1 MEHFP
6 SKNPNPVLRIGTDG
20 NVLCANRAAS
30 PLLESWGIG
39 EGEKAPDVIG
49 NAVLRALSLRK
60 CEELELEAGARTYL
74 ITLYPIPEEAYVNV
88 YGYDISSRKETEKKL
103 HIREKQHAVLDRLGR
118 MALTCTSLQALM
130 DESTWLIAST
140 LEVES
145 CKILELLP
153 DGNFLLRAGFGP
165 GRELIGKG
173 VVRGGKD
180 SQAGYTLL
188 SRKPVTVKD
197 LRKDTR
203 FKKTGFVTDQAL
215 ISGISVIIG
224 EAKKPFG
231 VIEAHSTKR
240 REFSEEDLNF
250 LSSVAFLIAET
261 TERRKAEEKL
271 RLHQKLLEKQVE
283 ERTRELT
290 KTNKTLVME
299 IVRREQVEQT
309 LRSNMELLEKLLGA
323 IPNPI
328 YYKNGEG
335 TYQDCNEKFSTRIA
349 GLPKEELLGS
359 TAPEVA
365 QKVLPELILNAPE
378 QSKEK
383 LLEQAREIHWKDLE
397 LLREGGSRVFEDE
410 ILCTDGVKRNFL
422 INKSTFG
429 NGNSEL
435 SGLLC
440 MMQDISGLKLAE
452 KKLRDNLYFL
462 EKLLDAIPTPVFYKD
477 RENRYR
483 LCNEELTREIAIPK
497 EQIVGHPLR
506 EFIAEMPEEL
516 INLHE
521 KYDLNLLR
529 ERKTQRYE
537 AKLKC
542 ATKGLRD
549 FLINKAPYIDIDG
562 EPGGIVG
569 VLFDVTESRQARKT
583 LEKSEERYRLVAE
596 QTGQIVFDYDFKTG
610 SVDWAGAVTEDTA
623 HIIEY
628 RKFDMDRWCEQIH
641 PEDRGRVRSA
651 FEKSLKTGE
660 KFHEVYRLRKK
671 EGGYI
676 YLEESGIL
684 LKDEE
689 GKIRRMLGSKKD
701 ITERKMAVEKLHKSE
716 ESFHS
721 FMQNFRGLGFQLDS
735 DFTPVFVHGA
745 AEEITGYSKEDFLS
759 GSIRW
764 TRLVKE
770 EDLPLILEKRRK
782 LKEDAELFTE
792 LEYRIR
798 RKDGKLRWIR
808 EVIQNVPEGPDK
820 SIQFQ
825 GSIHDITERKTAEE
839 ALEKAE
845 KVRKKEIHHR
855 IKNNLQVISSLL
867 SLQSE
872 KFGDAEVLEA
882 FRESQNRVISMAIIH
897 EELYKGEEIDT
908 LDFAAYL
915 RKLTADLLS
924 SYRVGKDDISLELDL
939 EKIYLGMDTAI
950 PLGIIVNELVS
961 NALKHAFPAGKK
973 GKISI
978 NLCGKEKFTAN
989 PEDCGTGSEC
999 RKGQGL
1005 RAKKDLQLEKGL
1017 PFTLIVADNGPGI
1030 PEEIDFRNTSSLGLQ
1045 LVNLLVEQIDA
1056 SIELNNSTGTE
1067 FRIDITD
1074 N

>member
-6 SKNPNPVLRIGTDG
+6 SKNPNPVLRIGKDG
-20 NVLCANRAAS
+20 KVLYANRAAG
-30 PLLESWGIG
+30 PLLENWGIE
-39 EGEKAPDVIG
+39 EGEKTPELIE
-49 NAVLRALSLRK
+49 NAVLKALKRGNY
-60 CEELELEAGARTYL
+60 EELELEAEARTYL
-74 ITLYPIPEEAYVNV
+74 VTLNPFPEEACVNV
-88 YGYDISSRKETEKKL
+88 YGYDISSRKEIEKKL
-103 HIREKQHAVLDRLGR
+103 HIREKQHSVLDKLGR

-130 DESTWLIAST
+130 EESTQLVAST
-140 LEVES
+140 LEIES

-153 DGNFLLRAGFGP
+153 DGNFLLRTGFGP
-165 GRELIGKG
+165 GRELAGKG
-173 VVRGGKD
+173 VAGGGKD
-180 SQAGYTLL
+180 SLAGYTLL
-188 SRKPVTVKD
+188 SGRPVFVKD
-197 LRKDTR
+197 MKKETR
-203 FKKTGFVTDQAL
+203 FKKTVSFADQDL
-215 ISGISVIIG
+215 VSGISVIIG
-224 EAKKPFG
+224 ETKRPFG
-231 VIEAHSTKR
+231 VIEACSTQK
-240 REFSEEDLNF
+240 REFSEEDQYF
-250 LSSVAFLIAET
+250 LSSVAFLITET

-290 KTNKTLVME
+290 KTNKTLVTE

-309 LRSNMELLEKLLGA
+309 LRSNVELLEKLLSA
-323 IPNPI
+323 MPNPI

-335 TYQDCNEKFSTRIA
+335 AYQDCNENFSTRIA
-349 GLPKEELLGS
+349 GLPKEKLLES

-365 QKVLPELILNAPE
+365 QKVLPELILKAPE

-383 LLEQAREIHWKDLE
+383 LFEQALEIHWKDLE
-397 LLREGGSRVFEDE
+397 LLRKGGSQVFEDE
-410 ILCTDGVKRNFL
+410 ILCADGVKRNFL

-429 NGNSEL
+429 NGNGEV

-440 MMQDISGLKLAE
+440 MMQDISELKLAE

-477 RENRYR
+477 RKNRYR
-483 LCNEELTREIAIPK
+483 LCNEEYIREIAGIPK
-497 EQIVGHPLR
+497 EQIVGHSLH
-506 EFIAEMPEEL
+506 EFIKELPEDL
-516 INLHE
+516 ILLHE
-521 KYDLNLLR
+521 KYDQTLMK

-537 AKLKC
+537 AQLKC
-542 ATKGLRD
+542 ATKGFRD
-549 FLINKAPYIDIDG
+549 FLINKAPYIEKDG
-562 EPGGIVG
+562 EPGGVVG
-569 VLFDVTESRQARKT
+569 VMFDVTESRQARET
-583 LEKSEERYRLVAE
+583 LERNEERYRLAAE

-610 SVDWAGAVTEDTA
+610 SVDWAGAVTKDTA
-623 HIIEY
+623 HIIEL

-745 AEEITGYSKEDFLS
+745 AEEITGYSKEEFLS
-759 GSIRW
+759 GSIGW

-770 EDLPLILEKRRK
+770 EDLPLIQEKRRK
-782 LKEDAELFTE
+782 LKEDPELFTE

-798 RKDGKLRWIR
+798 RKDGKLRWVR

-820 SIQFQ
+820 SIHFQ
-825 GSIHDITERKTAEE
+825 GSIHDITQRKEAEE

-882 FRESQNRVISMAIIH
+882 FRESQNRVISMALIH
-897 EELYKGEEIDT
+897 EELYKGDKIDT
-908 LDFAAYL
+908 LDFATYL
-915 RKLTADLLS
+915 KKLTADLLS
-924 SYRVGKDDISLELDL
+924 SYTLGKDDINLELDL
-939 EKIYLGMDTAI
+939 EKIYLGMDSAI

-961 NALKHAFPAGKK
+961 NSLKHAFPAGKK
-973 GKISI
+973 GRVRISF
-978 NLCGKEKFTAN
+978 CRKENFAGN
-989 PEDCGTGSEC
+989 PEDYGKDRGCGEE
-999 RKGQGL
+999 
-1005 RAKKDLQLEKGL
+1005 KDLQAENDL
-1017 PFTLIVADNGPGI
+1017 PFTLIVTDNGPGI
-1030 PEEIDFRNTSSLGLQ
+1030 PKEIDFRDTSSLGLQ

-1056 SIELNNSTGTE
+1056 SIELNRNEGTE
-1067 FRIDITD
+1067 FSISFKDTEK
-1074 N
+1074 

>member
-6 SKNPNPVLRIGTDG
+6 SKNPNPVLRIGTNG
-20 NVLCANRAAS
+20 KVLYANRAAG
-30 PLLESWGIG
+30 PLLKSWGIR
-39 EGEKAPDVIG
+39 EGEKAPELIE

-60 CEELELEAGARTYL
+60 CEELELETETRTYL
-74 ITLYPIPEEAYVNV
+74 VTLNPFPEEACVNV
-88 YGYDISSRKETEKKL
+88 YGYDISSRKEIEKKL
-103 HIREKQHAVLDRLGR
+103 HIREKQHLVLEKFGK
-118 MALTCTSLQALM
+118 MTLTCTSLQALM
-130 DESTWLIAST
+130 DESTGLVAST
-140 LEVES
+140 LEIES

-153 DGNFLLRAGFGP
+153 DGNFLFRAGFGP
-165 GRELIGKG
+165 RRELAGELIVG
-173 VVRGGKD
+173 RGKD
-180 SQAGYTLL
+180 SLAGYTLL
-188 SRKPVTVKD
+188 SRRPVSVKD
-197 LRKDTR
+197 MKEETR
-203 FKKTGFVTDQAL
+203 FKKTASVADQGL
-215 ISGISVIIG
+215 VSGISVIIG
-224 EAKKPFG
+224 EAKRPFG
-231 VIEAHSTKR
+231 VIEAFSTKR
-240 REFSEEDLNF
+240 REFSEEDQYF

-309 LRSNMELLEKLLGA
+309 LRSNMELLEKLLGTM
-323 IPNPI
+323 PNPI
-328 YYKNGEG
+328 YYKNREG
-335 TYQDCNEKFSTRIA
+335 AYRDCNENFSTRIA

-359 TAPEVA
+359 TPPEVA
-365 QKVLPELILNAPE
+365 QKLLPERILKAPE

-383 LLEQAREIHWKDLE
+383 LFEQVLEIHRKDLE
-397 LLREGGSRVFEDE
+397 LLRDGGSRVFEDE
-410 ILCTDGVKRNFL
+410 LLCADGVKRNFL

-429 NGNSEL
+429 SGNGEVY
-435 SGLLC
+435 GLLC
-440 MMQDISGLKLAE
+440 MMQDISELKQAE

-477 RENRYR
+477 RENKYR
-483 LCNEELTREIAIPK
+483 LCNEEFIREIAGIPK
-497 EQIVGHPLR
+497 EQIIGYSLHK
-506 EFIAEMPEEL
+506 FIKELPEDL
-516 INLHE
+516 ILLHE
-521 KYDLNLLR
+521 KYDRTLMR

-537 AKLKC
+537 AQLKC
-542 ATKGLRD
+542 ATKGFRD
-549 FLINKAPYIDIDG
+549 FLINKAPYIEKDG

-569 VLFDVTESRQARKT
+569 VMFDATENRQARET
-583 LEKSEERYRLVAE
+583 LERREERYRLAAE

-623 HIIEY
+623 HIIELQ
-628 RKFDMDRWCEQIH
+628 KFDMNRWCEKIH

-660 KFHEVYRLRKK
+660 KFHEVYRFRKK

-676 YLEESGIL
+676 YMEESGIL

-689 GKIRRMLGSKKD
+689 GRIRRMLGAKKD

-759 GSIRW
+759 GSIGW

-770 EDLPLILEKRRK
+770 EELPLILEKRKK
-782 LKEDAELFTE
+782 LKEDPELFTE

-798 RKDGKLRWIR
+798 RKGGELRWVR

-820 SIQFQ
+820 SIHFQ
-825 GSIHDITERKTAEE
+825 GSIHDITERKEAEE

-872 KFGDAEVLEA
+872 KFGDAQVLEA

-897 EELYKGEEIDT
+897 EELYKGDKIDT

-961 NALKHAFPAGKK
+961 NALKHAFLTGKK
-973 GKISI
+973 GKIRI
-978 NLCGKEKFTAN
+978 NLCGKENFAGN
-989 PEDCGTGSEC
+989 PEDYGTGSGCGEE
-999 RKGQGL
+999 QDFQ
-1005 RAKKDLQLEKGL
+1005 AEKEL

-1030 PEEIDFRNTSSLGLQ
+1030 PEEIDFRDTDSLGLQ
-1045 LVNLLVEQIDA
+1045 LVNLLVEQIEGN
-1056 SIELNNSTGTE
+1056 IELDNGTGTE
-1067 FRIDITD
+1067 FRIYFTD

>member
-6 SKNPNPVLRIGTDG
+6 SKNPNPVLRIGKDG
-20 NVLCANRAAS
+20 KILYANRAAG
-30 PLLESWGIG
+30 PLLESWGIE
-39 EGEKAPDVIG
+39 EGKKAPDSIE
-49 NAVLRALSLRK
+49 NAVLRALSLGN
-60 CEELELEAGARTYL
+60 CEELELETEARTYL
-74 ITLYPIPEEAYVNV
+74 VTLYPFPGEAYVNV
-88 YGYDISSRKETEKKL
+88 YGYDISSQKEIEKKL
-103 HIREKQHAVLDRLGR
+103 HIREKQHSVLDKLGR

-130 DESTWLIAST
+130 DEGTRLVAST
-140 LEVES
+140 LEIES

-165 GRELIGKG
+165 GRELTGELIVG
-173 VVRGGKD
+173 GGKN
-180 SQAGYTLL
+180 SLAGYTLL
-188 SRKPVTVKD
+188 SRRPVSVKD
-197 LRKDTR
+197 MEKETR
-203 FKKTGFVTDQAL
+203 FKKNVFVEEQGL
-215 ISGISVIIG
+215 ISGICVTIG
-224 EAKKPFG
+224 EAKRPFG
-231 VIEAHSTKR
+231 VIEACSTKK
-240 REFSEEDLNF
+240 REFSEEDQYF
-250 LSSVAFLIAET
+250 LSSIAFLVAET

-271 RLHQKLLEKQVE
+271 RLHHKLLEKQVE
-283 ERTRELT
+283 ERTGELT
-290 KTNKTLVME
+290 KTNKTLLME
-299 IVRREQVEQT
+299 IVQRKQVEQT
-309 LRSNMELLEKLLGA
+309 LRSNLELLEKLLSA
-323 IPNPI
+323 MPNPI
-328 YYKNGEG
+328 YYKNTEG
-335 TYQDCNEKFSTRIA
+335 AYRDCNEKFSRLIA
-349 GLPKEELLGS
+349 GLPKGEILGS
-359 TAPEVA
+359 TPPEVA
-365 QKVLPELILNAPE
+365 EKLLPELIIKAPE

-383 LLEQAREIHWKDLE
+383 LFEQAREIHMKDLE
-397 LLREGGSRVFEDE
+397 LLQDGESRVFEDE
-410 ILCTDGVKRNFL
+410 ILCSDGVKRNFL

-429 NGNSEL
+429 DGNGEV

-440 MMQDISGLKLAE
+440 MMQDISELKLAE

-483 LCNEELTREIAIPK
+483 LCNEEFIREIAGIPK
-497 EQIVGHPLR
+497 DKIVGRPLY
-506 EFIAEMPEEL
+506 EFIKELPEEL

-521 KYDLNLLR
+521 KYDMTLLR

-549 FLINKAPYIDIDG
+549 FIINKAPYTEKDG

-569 VLFDVTESRQARKT
+569 VMFDVTENRQARET
-583 LEKSEERYRLVAE
+583 LEKSEERYRLAAE

-610 SVDWAGAVTEDTA
+610 SVDWAGAVTKDTA
-623 HIIEY
+623 HIIELQ
-628 RKFDMDRWCEQIH
+628 KFDMNRWCEQIH

-660 KFHEVYRLRKK
+660 KFHEVYRFRKK

-745 AEEITGYSKEDFLS
+745 AEEITGYSREDFLS
-759 GSIRW
+759 GNIKW
-764 TRLVKE
+764 TRLVKD
-770 EDLPLILEKRRK
+770 EDLPLIQEKRKK
-782 LKEDAELFTE
+782 LKEEPELFTE

-798 RKDGKLRWIR
+798 RKDGELRWVR

-820 SIQFQ
+820 SIHFQ
-825 GSIHDITERKTAEE
+825 GSIHDITQRKEAEE

-897 EELYKGEEIDT
+897 EELYEGEEIDT
-908 LDFAAYL
+908 LDFSAYL
-915 RKLTADLLS
+915 RKLTNDLLL
-924 SYRVGKDDISLELDL
+924 SYTLGKDDINLELDL

-961 NALKHAFPAGKK
+961 NSLKHAFPAGKK
-973 GKISI
+973 GRVRI
-978 NLCGKEKFTAN
+978 NLCRTENFAGN
-989 PEDCGTGSEC
+989 PEDYGTGSDC
-999 RKGQGL
+999 RGEQDLK
-1005 RAKKDLQLEKGL
+1005 AEKDL
-1017 PFTLIVADNGPGI
+1017 PFTLIVSDNGPGI
-1030 PEEIDFRNTSSLGLQ
+1030 PEEIDFRDTSSLGLQ

-1056 SIELNNSTGTE
+1056 SIELNRNKGTDFFIRFKDTE
-1067 FRIDITD
+1067 K
-1074 N
+1074 